1 MKKLLLGIL
10 LLLVLTGLYFLF
22 YPVDFD
28 PVAYSPPENPGFEG
42 TFAPNQALDQ
52 LSFILNET
60 GMAPEDIAMGPDSVL
75 YTGFDDGRVVKFSRE
90 GELISTLGNTI
101 GRPRGMK
108 FTSTGKLII
117 ADEYQGLISMDELGE
132 VRVLTNEVAGTPI
145 YFADD
150 LDISS
155 EGIIYFTDASQRNHA
170 DEIEKEF
177 WELQPTGRLLSYH
190 PASQE
195 TRLELSGLRF
205 ANGVAI
211 GPNEEYLLVNETVG
225 MQIMKYWLKGPKKGQ
240 AEVFFDQLPGYPDN
254 INFDGDSLFWI
265 GLTQARDSTFEKL
278 YEKPFT
284 RKVIARLPKFLT
296 ESERVPPMGMILA
309 INLNAEVVHF
319 LQSPEGLIHDITSVT
334 PTDEYLFIGNLGHTA
349 VGKLPIPK

>member
-10 LLLVLTGLYFLF
+10 LMLVLTSLYFLF

-42 TFAPNQALDQ
+42 VFAPNQKLDQ
-52 LSFILNET
+52 LQFILNET
-60 GMAPEDIAMGPDSVL
+60 GMAPEDIALGPDSAL
-75 YTGFDDGRVVKFSRE
+75 YTGFDDGRIVKFSLE
-90 GELISTLGNTI
+90 GELIATLGNTI
-101 GRPRGMK
+101 GRPLGMK
-108 FTSTGKLII
+108 FDPAGKLII
-117 ADEYQGLISMDELGE
+117 ADEYKGLISMDELGE

-145 YFADD
+145 HFADD

-190 PASQE
+190 PESQE

-211 GPNEEYLLVNETVG
+211 GPEEEYLLINETVG
-225 MQIMKYWLKGPKKGQ
+225 MQIMKYWLKGPKQGQ
-240 AEVFFDQLPGYPDN
+240 AEVFFDQLPAYPDN
-254 INFDGDSLFWI
+254 INFDGDSLFWV
-265 GLTQARDSTFEKL
+265 GLSQARNPAFEEL

-296 ESERVPPMGMILA
+296 ETEEVAPMGLVLA
-309 INLNAEVVHF
+309 INLKGEVIHF
-319 LQSPEGLIHDITSVT
+319 LQSPTGKIHDVTSVL
-334 PTDEYLFIGNLGHTA
+334 PIGNQLYLGNLEHTA
-349 VGKLPIPK
+349 IGKLPIPQ